1 MPPRIGICEMHSV
14 QPRNIQTSDTASQT
28 VPHKEV
34 GSLSDMRGAGRG
46 GLGIGVLL
54 AYICV
59 LSAPLGQ
66 DLTCEYLTT

>member
-1 MPPRIGICEMHSV
+1 MPPRIGMCEMHSV
-14 QPRNIQTSDTASQT
+14 HPRNIQTSNTASQA
-28 VPHKEV
+28 VLHKEV
-34 GSLSDMRGAGRG
+34 GSLSDMPAGRG

-66 DLTCEYLTT
+66 DLACECLTT